1 MITQQQRKYIF
12 VLCREYGDIMKYD
25 LEEAKEILKLLFL
38 SNENAEPFSLSISKV
53 NPCSKE
59 LAAAFIDY
67 IITEIEEIKRI

>member
-1 MITQQQRKYIF
+1 
-12 VLCREYGDIMKYD
+12 MKYD

-38 SNENAEPFSLSISKV
+38 SNENAESFSLSTSKV